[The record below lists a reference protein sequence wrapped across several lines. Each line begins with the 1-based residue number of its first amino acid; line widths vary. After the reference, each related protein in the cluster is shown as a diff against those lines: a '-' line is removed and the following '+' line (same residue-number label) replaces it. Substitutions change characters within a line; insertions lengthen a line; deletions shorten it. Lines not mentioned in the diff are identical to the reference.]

1 LRSPI
6 SVSQFFKL
14 LVHNHFEGMIRAVL
28 NAGETI
34 LTEMID
40 RVRHYTGIIRTSL
53 VDIINAMSH
62 TSATVQTCIIAYDLE
77 LPYFCCG

>member
-1 LRSPI
+1 
-6 SVSQFFKL
+6 
-14 LVHNHFEGMIRAVL
+14 MMRAVL

-40 RVRHYTGIIRTSL
+40 WVRHYTRIIRISL

-62 TSATVQTCIIAYDLE
+62 TPATVQTGIVAYYLE
-77 LPYFCCG
+77 LPNFCCG